1 MTNCRAEIMFV
12 AFNVTRGVNVSIS
25 DLISEFL
32 NGAKCEYT
40 LILKE
45 AEVDFYLTLGNQN
58 DLRVVFTE
66 YRFKEGYGDSK
77 LSVKKEDTE
86 MSGMEMTQML
96 NKISVFN
103 NALIHRWNELCES

>member
-66 YRFKEGYGDSK
+66 YRFKEGYGDSN
-77 LSVKKEDTE
+77 LSV
-86 MSGMEMTQML
+86 L